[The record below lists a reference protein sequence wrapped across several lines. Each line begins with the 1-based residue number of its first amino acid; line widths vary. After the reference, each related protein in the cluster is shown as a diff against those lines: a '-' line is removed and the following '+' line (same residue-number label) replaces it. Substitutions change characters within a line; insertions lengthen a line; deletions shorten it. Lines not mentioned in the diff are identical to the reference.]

1 MLVQWQTTR
10 VHRRKIGI
18 HYEHHAIPLSL
29 TEPEKS
35 AVIMQE
41 VHKHTSCARWTQ
53 QWMYHLPSA
62 CGQGIRLT
70 WSHQALCFSML
81 QVQQQRFLSAAEHGG
96 GGCQLSSKFSDSNVV
111 AQPLSS
117 APEVHQHMFYAQM
130 ELWTSDALEST
141 FPQHSR
147 SIF

>member
-1 MLVQWQTTR
+1 MDAPFAIGMRSGNQVDLV
-10 VHRRKIGI
+10 
-18 HYEHHAIPLSL
+18 APSSL
-29 TEPEKS
+29 
-35 AVIMQE
+35 
-41 VHKHTSCARWTQ
+41 
-53 QWMYHLPSA
+53 
-62 CGQGIRLT
+62 
-70 WSHQALCFSML
+70 FFML